1 MVLRC
6 KQIQW
11 QKRQPEF
18 SVDVKPTSY
27 YDVLNKI
34 TEMDFQHIVGK
45 GSLSSIS
52 PLNEHWQEVSYFD
65 SEDSNKGYISAVSK
79 DSKFRAI
86 FDVNYINQVKCA
98 VGFKGSFEKFLKEF
112 MHEGVMFYTKPK
124 RQTFYL
130 NNERK
135 NSSALLIIDNDK
147 FYVIAPRVDW

>member
-11 QKRQPEF
+11 QKRQPI
-18 SVDVKPTSY
+18 SAKVLPTSY
-27 YDVLNKI
+27 FDVLNKI
-34 TEMDFQHIVGK
+34 TEMDSQHIVGK

-52 PLNEHWQEVSYFD
+52 PVNEHWQEVSYFD

-79 DSKFRAI
+79 DSEFRAI

-98 VGFKGSFEKFLKEF
+98 VGFKGSFEKFLKEY
-112 MHEGVMFYTKPK
+112 EGVMYYTKPK
-124 RQTFYL
+124 ERQTFYL

-147 FYVIAPRVDW
+147 FYLISPRVDF